1 MRFRRFASIILI
13 AALAYFATMPW
24 CSAQIV
30 ALGASATAGYGL
42 PASDSFPAQ
51 LQAMLQAKGSPTR
64 VINAGVSGETSAQIL
79 ARVNSSVPEG
89 TRTVILSIFMLN
101 DSTHGVSAAQHSANV
116 ASMRQQ
122 LAARHIRVIDATGL
136 IVSAAKAGLL
146 QGDRLHLTA
155 EGNRR
160 VAAGLLA
167 SVR

>member
-1 MRFRRFASIILI
+1 
-13 AALAYFATMPW
+13 
-24 CSAQIV
+24 
-30 ALGASATAGYGL
+30 
-42 PASDSFPAQ
+42 
-51 LQAMLQAKGSPTR
+51 MLQAKGSSTR

-89 TRTVILSIFMLN
+89 TRIVILSMFMLN
-101 DSTHGVSAAQHSANV
+101 DSTHGVSSAQHSANI
-116 ASMRQQ
+116 ASIRQQ

>member
-1 MRFRRFASIILI
+1 MSVRRIPLIILM
-13 AALAYFATMPW
+13 AALACFAMMRW

-42 PASDSFPAQ
+42 PPSDSFPAQ
-51 LQAMLQAKGSPTR
+51 LQAM
-64 VINAGVSGETSAQIL
+64 
-79 ARVNSSVPEG
+79 
-89 TRTVILSIFMLN
+89 N
-101 DSTHGVSAAQHSANV
+101 DSNHGVSAAQHSANI
-116 ASMRQQ
+116 ASIRQQ

-136 IVSAAKAGLL
+136 IASAARAGLL